1 MRAREKSVIA
11 VSAGAVGIGASLGF
25 FPGFLATVL
34 SEELLVS
41 KGKVGL
47 IVGIYFG
54 ATGLGSILAG
64 KITEQIGP
72 RISIVIDMA
81 IVASCSFLI
90 AAIGTYSV
98 WVISS
103 VLAGAAYGLSN
114 TGTNVAIGKVIGAE
128 KRTLAMSV
136 KTSGVPLMAALAA
149 AIGPWSAEQWKWEHI
164 LLINGGAAFSL
175 GIAAFFIV
183 PNLPPHSVEQSNDKA
198 LPSKFYWFGIASFLL
213 IAGSQPLY
221 SWIVSYLEDSLDVS
235 SGSAGAVTSIACF
248 CGVLVM
254 ICNGLFADRLGADS
268 RVKLLM
274 ALLFS
279 SSIAVVLVSL
289 GPALGIASV
298 IIGAIVGVSTQLS
311 AIGTMHACIVD
322 KAPLSVSRATGITM
336 TGYYLGALVSP
347 PLFGFVVDW
356 TESFAY
362 SWLGTTALLFA
373 AVFAWQRVG
382 RIKPQIEMQGGS

>member
-1 MRAREKSVIA
+1 MRGKEKGVIA

-34 SEELLVS
+34 SEDLLVS

-54 ATGLGSILAG
+54 ATGLGSILSG
-64 KITEQIGP
+64 KITQRIGP
-72 RISIVIDMA
+72 RASIVIDMA
-81 IVASCSFLI
+81 VVATCSFSI
-90 AAIGTYSV
+90 AIIGTYSV

-114 TGTNVAIGKVIGAE
+114 TGTNVVIGKVVSAE

-149 AIGPWSAEQWKWEHI
+149 AIGPWSAKQWQWEHI
-164 LLINGGAAFSL
+164 LVVNGAVAICVAISAL
-175 GIAAFFIV
+175 LV
-183 PNLPPHSVEQSNDKA
+183 LPNLAIDSVKQAENNA
-198 LPSKFYWFGIASFLL
+198 LPSNFYWFGIASFLL

-221 SWIVSYLEDSLDVS
+221 SWIVSYLEDSLDAS
-235 SGSAGAVTSIACF
+235 SGFAGIVTSVACF
-248 CGVLVM
+248 CGVIVM
-254 ICNGLFADRLGADS
+254 ICNGLFADKLGSKS
-268 RVKLLM
+268 RVSLLM

-289 GPALGIASV
+289 GPALGISFV
-298 IIGAIVGVSTQLS
+298 IIGAIIGVSTQLS

-322 KAPLSVSRATGITM
+322 KAPFSVSKATGITM
-336 TGYYLGALVSP
+336 TGYYLGALASP

-356 TESFAY
+356 TGSFAY
-362 SWLGTTALLFA
+362 SWIGTVALLFA

-382 RIKPQIEMQGGS
+382 RIEPQN

>member
-164 LLINGGAAFSL
+164 LLINGGVAFSL

-347 PLFGFVVDW
+347 PLFGFLVDW

>member
-114 TGTNVAIGKVIGAE
+114 TGTNVVIGKIIGAE
-128 KRTLAMSV
+128 KRSLAMSV

-164 LLINGGAAFSL
+164 LLINGGVAFSL

>member
-1 MRAREKSVIA
+1 MCTREKSVVA

-34 SEELLVS
+34 SQELLVS

-64 KITEQIGP
+64 KITERIGP
-72 RISIVIDMA
+72 RTSIVIDMA
-81 IVASCSFLI
+81 IVACCSFLI
-90 AAIGTYSV
+90 AAIGTYSI

-114 TGTNVAIGKVIGAE
+114 TGTNVVIGKVIGAE

-164 LLINGGAAFSL
+164 LLVNGGVAVCV
-175 GIAAFFIV
+175 GISAFFIL
-183 PNLPPHSVEQSNDKA
+183 PNLALHSVEQSNDKA
-198 LPSKFYWFGIASFLL
+198 LPSSFYWFGIASFLL

-221 SWIVSYLEDSLDVS
+221 SWIVSYLEDSLDAS
-235 SGSAGAVTSIACF
+235 SGFAGAVTSLACF
-248 CGVLVM
+248 FGVLAM
-254 ICNGLFADRLGADS
+254 ICNGFFADRVGAEN

-289 GPALGIASV
+289 GPTLGIELV

-322 KAPLSVSRATGITM
+322 KAPFSVSRATGITM
-336 TGYYLGALVSP
+336 TGYYLGALASP

-382 RIKPQIEMQGGS
+382 RIEPQNEMQGES

>member
-114 TGTNVAIGKVIGAE
+114 TGTNVVIGKVIGAE

-164 LLINGGAAFSL
+164 LLINGGVAFSL

-221 SWIVSYLEDSLDVS
+221 SWIISYLEDSLDVS

>member
-1 MRAREKSVIA
+1 MRGKEKGVIA

-34 SEELLVS
+34 SEDLLVS

-54 ATGLGSILAG
+54 ATGLGSILSG
-64 KITEQIGP
+64 KITQRIGP
-72 RISIVIDMA
+72 RASIVIDMA
-81 IVASCSFLI
+81 VVATCSFSI
-90 AAIGTYSV
+90 AIIGTYSV

-114 TGTNVAIGKVIGAE
+114 TGTNVVIGKVVSAE

-149 AIGPWSAEQWKWEHI
+149 AIGPWSAKQWQWEHI
-164 LLINGGAAFSL
+164 LVVNGAVAICVAISAL
-175 GIAAFFIV
+175 LV
-183 PNLPPHSVEQSNDKA
+183 LPNLAIDSVKQAENNA
-198 LPSKFYWFGIASFLL
+198 LPSNFYWFGIASFLL

-221 SWIVSYLEDSLDVS
+221 SWIVSYLEDSLDAS
-235 SGSAGAVTSIACF
+235 SGFAGIVTSVACF
-248 CGVLVM
+248 CGVIVM
-254 ICNGLFADRLGADS
+254 ICNGLFADKLGSKS
-268 RVKLLM
+268 RVSLLM

-289 GPALGIASV
+289 GPALGISFV
-298 IIGAIVGVSTQLS
+298 IVGAIIGVSTQLS

-322 KAPLSVSRATGITM
+322 KAPFSVSKATGITM
-336 TGYYLGALVSP
+336 TGYYLGALASP

-356 TESFAY
+356 TGSFAY
-362 SWLGTTALLFA
+362 SWIGTVALLFA

-382 RIKPQIEMQGGS
+382 RIEPQN

>member
-1 MRAREKSVIA
+1 MGPKEKSVVA

-34 SEELLVS
+34 SQELLVS

-47 IVGIYFG
+47 IVGVYFG

-64 KITEQIGP
+64 RITERLGA
-72 RISIVIDMA
+72 RISIVVDMA
-81 IVASCSFLI
+81 IVAICSFLV
-90 AAIGTYSV
+90 AVIGTYSI
-98 WVISS
+98 WLIAS

-114 TGTNVAIGKVIGAE
+114 TGTNVVIGKVIAAE

-136 KTSGVPLMAALAA
+136 KTSGVPLMAALAS
-149 AIGPWSAEQWKWEHI
+149 AIGPWSAEQWKWELI
-164 LLINGGAAFSL
+164 LMVNGGVAICVGVSAL
-175 GIAAFFIV
+175 LIV
-183 PNLPPHSVEQSNDKA
+183 PNRLVDSVDQNKDKA
-198 LPSKFYWFGIASFLL
+198 LSPNFYWFGIASFLL

-221 SWIVSYLEDSLDVS
+221 SWIVSYLEDSLGAS
-235 SGSAGAVTSIACF
+235 SGFAGAVTSVACF
-248 CGVLVM
+248 FGVLVM
-254 ICNGLFADRLGADS
+254 VCNGLIADKLGPHS
-268 RVKLLM
+268 RVRLLM
-274 ALLFS
+274 TLLFCS
-279 SSIAVVLVSL
+279 TVAVTLVSL
-289 GPALGIASV
+289 GPSLGIALV

-356 TESFAY
+356 TGSFAY
-362 SWLGTTALLFA
+362 SWIGTAALLFA

-382 RIKPQIEMQGGS
+382 QIKPQNGEKGGL

>member
-11 VSAGAVGIGASLGF
+11 VSGGAVGIGASLGF

-114 TGTNVAIGKVIGAE
+114 TGTNVVIGKVIGAE

-164 LLINGGAAFSL
+164 LLINGGVAFSL

>member
-1 MRAREKSVIA
+1 MRGKEKGVIA

-34 SEELLVS
+34 SEDLLVS

-54 ATGLGSILAG
+54 ATGLGSILSG
-64 KITEQIGP
+64 KITQRIGP
-72 RISIVIDMA
+72 RASIVIDMA
-81 IVASCSFLI
+81 VVATCSFSI
-90 AAIGTYSV
+90 AIIGTYSV

-114 TGTNVAIGKVIGAE
+114 TGTNVVIGKVVSAE

-149 AIGPWSAEQWKWEHI
+149 AIGPWSAKQWQWEHI
-164 LLINGGAAFSL
+164 LVVNGAVAICVAISAL
-175 GIAAFFIV
+175 LV
-183 PNLPPHSVEQSNDKA
+183 LPNLAIDSVKQAENNA
-198 LPSKFYWFGIASFLL
+198 LPSNFYWFGIASFLL

-221 SWIVSYLEDSLDVS
+221 SWIVSYLEDSLDAS
-235 SGSAGAVTSIACF
+235 SGFAGIVTSVACF
-248 CGVLVM
+248 CGVIVM
-254 ICNGLFADRLGADS
+254 ICNGLFADKLGSKS
-268 RVKLLM
+268 RGSLLM

-289 GPALGIASV
+289 GPALGISFV
-298 IIGAIVGVSTQLS
+298 IVGAIIGVSTQLS

-322 KAPLSVSRATGITM
+322 KAPFSVSKATGITM
-336 TGYYLGALVSP
+336 TGYYLGALASP

-356 TESFAY
+356 TGSFAY
-362 SWLGTTALLFA
+362 SWIGTVALLFA

-382 RIKPQIEMQGGS
+382 RIEPQN

>member
-1 MRAREKSVIA
+1 MRVKEKSVVA
-11 VSAGAVGIGASLGF
+11 VSAGAVGIGAALGF

-34 SEELLVS
+34 SQELLVS

-54 ATGLGSILAG
+54 STGLGSILAG
-64 KITEQIGP
+64 KITERIGP
-72 RISIVIDMA
+72 RTSIVMDMV
-81 IVASCSFLI
+81 IVAICSFLI
-90 AAIGTYSV
+90 AAIGTYSI

-114 TGTNVAIGKVIGAE
+114 TGTNVVIGKVIGAE

-149 AIGPWSAEQWKWEHI
+149 AIGPWSADQWKWEHI
-164 LLINGGAAFSL
+164 LVVNGAVAL
-175 GIAAFFIV
+175 CVGISALLFL
-183 PNLPPHSVEQSNDKA
+183 PNLITDSVEQTNDKT
-198 LPSKFYWFGIASFLL
+198 LPSNFYWFGIASFLL

-221 SWIVSYLEDSLDVS
+221 SWIVSYLEDSLDAS
-235 SGSAGAVTSIACF
+235 SGFAGAVTSIACF
-248 CGVLVM
+248 FGGLAM
-254 ICNGLFADRLGADS
+254 ICNGLFADRVGAKS

-279 SSIAVVLVSL
+279 SSIAVLLVSL
-289 GPALGIASV
+289 GPALGIELV
-298 IIGAIVGVSTQLS
+298 IIGAIIGVSTQLS

-336 TGYYLGALVSP
+336 TGYYLGALASP
-347 PLFGFVVDW
+347 P
-356 TESFAY
+356 
-362 SWLGTTALLFA
+362 
-373 AVFAWQRVG
+373 
-382 RIKPQIEMQGGS
+382 

>member
-1 MRAREKSVIA
+1 MRVKEKSVVA

-34 SEELLVS
+34 SQELLVS

-54 ATGLGSILAG
+54 STGLGSILAG
-64 KITEQIGP
+64 KITERIGP
-72 RISIVIDMA
+72 RTSIVMDMV
-81 IVASCSFLI
+81 IVAICSFLI
-90 AAIGTYSV
+90 AAIGTYSI

-114 TGTNVAIGKVIGAE
+114 TGTNVVIGKVIGAE

-149 AIGPWSAEQWKWEHI
+149 AIGPWSADQWKWEHI
-164 LLINGGAAFSL
+164 LVVNGAVAL
-175 GIAAFFIV
+175 CVGISALLFV
-183 PNLPPHSVEQSNDKA
+183 PNLITDSVEQTNDKA
-198 LPSKFYWFGIASFLL
+198 LPSNFYWFGIASFLL

-221 SWIVSYLEDSLDVS
+221 SWIVSYLEDSLDAS
-235 SGSAGAVTSIACF
+235 SGFAGAVTSIACF
-248 CGVLVM
+248 FGVLAM
-254 ICNGLFADRLGADS
+254 ICNGLFADRVGAKS
-268 RVKLLM
+268 RIKLLM

-279 SSIAVVLVSL
+279 SSIAVLLVSL
-289 GPALGIASV
+289 GPALGIELV

-336 TGYYLGALVSP
+336 TGYYLGALASP

-382 RIKPQIEMQGGS
+382 RIEPQNEMQGES

>member
-347 PLFGFVVDW
+347 PLFGFLVDW

>member
-136 KTSGVPLMAALAA
+136 KTSGVPLMATLAA

>member
-1 MRAREKSVIA
+1 MRGKEKGVIA

-34 SEELLVS
+34 SEDLLVS

-54 ATGLGSILAG
+54 ATGLGSILSG
-64 KITEQIGP
+64 KITQRIGP
-72 RISIVIDMA
+72 RASIVIDMA
-81 IVASCSFLI
+81 VVATCSFSI
-90 AAIGTYSV
+90 AIIGTYSV

-114 TGTNVAIGKVIGAE
+114 TGTNVVIGKVVSAE

-149 AIGPWSAEQWKWEHI
+149 AIGPWSAKQWQWEHI
-164 LLINGGAAFSL
+164 LVVNGAVAICVAISAL
-175 GIAAFFIV
+175 LV
-183 PNLPPHSVEQSNDKA
+183 LPNLAIDSVKQAENNA
-198 LPSKFYWFGIASFLL
+198 LPSNFYWFGIASFLL

-221 SWIVSYLEDSLDVS
+221 SWIVSYLEDCLDAS
-235 SGSAGAVTSIACF
+235 SGFAGIVTSVACF
-248 CGVLVM
+248 CGVIVM
-254 ICNGLFADRLGADS
+254 ICNGLFADKLGSKS
-268 RVKLLM
+268 RVSLLM

-289 GPALGIASV
+289 GPALGISFV
-298 IIGAIVGVSTQLS
+298 IVGAIIGVSTQLS

-322 KAPLSVSRATGITM
+322 KAPFSVSKATGITM
-336 TGYYLGALVSP
+336 TGYYLGALASP

-356 TESFAY
+356 TGSFAY
-362 SWLGTTALLFA
+362 SWIGTVALLFA

-382 RIKPQIEMQGGS
+382 RIEPQN

>member
-136 KTSGVPLMAALAA
+136 KTSGVPLMATLAA

-347 PLFGFVVDW
+347 PLFGFLVDW

>member
-114 TGTNVAIGKVIGAE
+114 TGTNVVIGKVIGAE

-136 KTSGVPLMAALAA
+136 KTSGVPLMATLAA

-347 PLFGFVVDW
+347 PLFGFLVDW

>member
-11 VSAGAVGIGASLGF
+11 VSGGAVGIGASLGF

-114 TGTNVAIGKVIGAE
+114 TGTNVVIGKVIGAE

-136 KTSGVPLMAALAA
+136 KTSGVPLMATLAA
-149 AIGPWSAEQWKWEHI
+149 AVGPWSAEQWKWEHI
-164 LLINGGAAFSL
+164 LLINGGVAFSL